1 MKRLAIIVLSLS
13 LLTGCAGEL
22 QKFKNAYDV
31 VTSSSVSP
39 TMVYVAANTFD
50 ALEATA
56 TNYLRLPKCGGLAT
70 VCRNQ
75 NAVVVIIPAIRS
87 GRVARNNL
95 EQFLKDHPGQLGPQ
109 GLYDALTQSITILQ
123 NIYTQYGISKGN

>member
-1 MKRLAIIVLSLS
+1 MKIIKFALLALVLNLAA
-13 LLTGCAGEL
+13 CANL
-22 QKFKNAYDV
+22 KNAWDV
-31 VTSSSVSP
+31 ATASAVSP
-39 TMVYVAANTFD
+39 TAVYVAANTFD

-56 TNYLRLPKCGGLAT
+56 TNYLRLPKCGVGSPT

-75 NAVVVIIPAIRS
+75 NAVMAIIPAIRS

-109 GLYDALTQSITILQ
+109 GLYDALTASINTIQ
-123 NIYTQYGISKGN
+123 TVYSQYNISKS

>member
-1 MKRLAIIVLSLS
+1 MKKLLALVLVFGLA
-13 LLTGCAGEL
+13 GCSTEL
-22 QKFKNAYDV
+22 QKIKTAYEV

-56 TNYLRLPKCGGLAT
+56 TNYLRLPKCGGTAI

-75 NAVVVIIPAIRS
+75 NAVAAIIPAVHS

-109 GLYDALTQSITILQ
+109 GLYDALTQSITTLQ
-123 NIYTQYGISKGN
+123 TIYTQYNVSKG

>member
-1 MKRLAIIVLSLS
+1 MKKLLVSIVALS
-13 LLTGCAGEL
+13 LLTGCATEL
-22 QKFKNAYDV
+22 QKIKSAYDV

-56 TNYLRLPKCGGLAT
+56 TNYLRLPKCGGTAI

-75 NAVVVIIPAIRS
+75 NAVAAIIPAVRS

-109 GLYDALTQSITILQ
+109 GLYDALTQSITTLQ
-123 NIYTQYGISKGN
+123 TIYTKYNISKG